1 MDNFWDFA
9 RLLVIV
15 GAVLLGL
22 VLILLALPGSRLR
35 KVLST
40 VFFAITGLLGIY
52 IISPLDFIP
61 DLIPVLGQMDDVLA
75 SILAVISAIS
85 GLLFYIN
92 NRQSLSDG
100 EEPNKTDLYLK

>member
-9 RLLVIV
+9 KLLVIV

-22 VLILLALPGSRLR
+22 ILILLALPGSRFR

-40 VFFAITGLLGIY
+40 VFFSIAGLLGIY

-85 GLLFYIN
+85 GLLFYMN
-92 NRQSLSDG
+92 NRQSLSDS
-100 EEPNKTDLYLK
+100 EEKNKTDLYLK

>member
-22 VLILLALPGSRLR
+22 VLILLALPGSRFR

-40 VFFAITGLLGIY
+40 VFFAIAGLLGIY
-52 IISPLDFIP
+52 IVSPLDFIP

-100 EEPNKTDLYLK
+100 EEQNKTDLYLK

>member
-1 MDNFWDFA
+1 MDNFWEFA

-22 VLILLALPGSRLR
+22 VLILLALPGSRIR

-40 VFFAITGLLGIY
+40 VFFAIAGLLGVY
-52 IISPLDFIP
+52 IVSPLDLIP
-61 DLIPVLGQMDDVLA
+61 DLIPVLGQVDDVLA

-85 GLLFYIN
+85 GLFLYIN
-92 NRQSLSDG
+92 NRQSLSEGG
-100 EEPNKTDLYLK
+100 EKNNAGRTLE